1 MPSPPTYSR
10 IIARSDAP
18 DPSTTNTIIISA
30 VLACFA
36 AILVIAMLVKYVG
49 LPWWHGHKTRK
60 AVKEKAIADRKAWY
74 RSTRPIMRRPET
86 PRIVNFYS
94 RSPHIQGHQEVRSS
108 AITPLDDSN
117 DSNACGNSDVLE
129 PFPDLDLDHQPR
141 MESWPDLGLQLM
153 DKHHTGT
160 TMSTVISVGAADP
173 LLLPSAMS
181 ATEVYTGRYA

>member
-49 LPWWHGHKTRK
+49 LPWWHGHK
-60 AVKEKAIADRKAWY
+60 
-74 RSTRPIMRRPET
+74 MRRPET

-108 AITPLDDSN
+108 AITPLDDLN

-141 MESWPDLGLQLM
+141 MESGPDLGLQLM
-153 DKHHTGT
+153 DKHHT
-160 TMSTVISVGAADP
+160 
-173 LLLPSAMS
+173 
-181 ATEVYTGRYA
+181 